1 MASLWRTEMSL
12 ASAAPPPPAKYLAA
26 RRLASRNCSKP
37 AGKWAAARL
46 SGPVAAVDVSFCALD
61 FEKAY
66 LRRGVVVSGVR
77 RMNEVNPRWV
87 RLVLGWVTVFGR
99 AYHANKCKST
109 LTTAQN
115 MLIANVEEKRVRIH
129 IK

>member
-1 MASLWRTEMSL
+1 MAHRNVISFGCAAA
-12 ASAAPPPPAKYLAA
+12 ASQISRSAPASQPKL
-26 RRLASRNCSKP
+26 LQASR
-37 AGKWAAARL
+37 KWAAARL

-77 RMNEVNPRWV
+77 RMNKVNPRWV

-115 MLIANVEEKRVRIH
+115 MLIANVEDSYKMT
-129 IK
+129 